1 MSTWKGRISTAVST
15 VLLISTSNARGPVA
29 PQISRREPNASGVAP
44 TPSHLR
50 QSNGQATLGSD
61 SLSTAARLTRR
72 QEHDLV
78 IGAEAGDP
86 DASRKLVEAFLP
98 AILGLAAQF
107 RAAVAIERQE
117 LVQEGVAG
125 LLFAARRY
133 DSGRET
139 PFWAYASFWV
149 RKAMQ
154 ELVAELTAPVALS
167 DRAVRALAQL
177 RIARREYVQVHGT
190 DPTERELSR
199 ATGLTR
205 AQIDSLQ
212 ATERRPRALEERIA
226 GDGGTPA
233 TVGDAIVDAGA
244 EREYE
249 QVLDRIEIR
258 EVRSLAE
265 QLDERERRILRAHY
279 GLGQPA
285 QTLGQIGAT
294 LGLTAERARQ
304 IEVVALGKL
313 RESLGQPAPVRFDD
327 A

>member
-1 MSTWKGRISTAVST
+1 V
-15 VLLISTSNARGPVA
+15 
-29 PQISRREPNASGVAP
+29 
-44 TPSHLR
+44 
-50 QSNGQATLGSD
+50 
-61 SLSTAARLTRR
+61 ARLTPR

-78 IGAEAGDP
+78 IGAEAGDA
-86 DASRKLVEAFLP
+86 DASRKLVEAYLP

-107 RAAVAIERQE
+107 RVPVAIERQE

-154 ELVAELTAPVALS
+154 ELVAELRAPVSLS
-167 DRAVRALAQL
+167 DRAVRALAKL
-177 RIARREYVQVHGT
+177 RIARREYVQAHGAEPT
-190 DPTERELSR
+190 DNDLSR

-205 AQIDSLQ
+205 AQVESLQ
-212 ATERRPRALEERIA
+212 ATERRPRALEERLA
-226 GDGGTPA
+226 GDAGTAA
-233 TVGDAIVDAGA
+233 TVGDTIVDAGA

-249 QVLDRIEIR
+249 LVLDRIEIR
-258 EVRSLAE
+258 DVRNLSD
-265 QLDERERRILRAHY
+265 QLGERERVILRAHY

-285 QTLGQIGAT
+285 RTLGQIGAT

-304 IEVVALGKL
+304 IEVSALKKL
-313 RESLGQPAPVRFDD
+313 RESLGQRAPVRFDE